1 MSLRCLKTPLGD
13 DVYLYPYLYP
23 KAIVI
28 KFNGKRNV
36 VSTSIFNGGYAEHLK
51 YVYNYDGKKGT
62 YNEYDLEGLTYEQHL
77 IQVAKNLGLSPSHTT
92 GISTTADM
100 KNASL
105 TIMSHEGL
113 SACAIITAGTKGNA
127 ARAGDPSSFDERK
140 LSESKKISGTI
151 NMLVQINAR
160 LSPGT
165 LTRALITCTE
175 AKSVALQELLIGS
188 KYSTGIATGTGTDGC
203 ILIGNMDS
211 SITLTNA
218 GKHSKL
224 GELIGRVIIKG
235 VKRAIAFQEN
245 LTSST
250 QNNLFSKLERYKLT
264 PQVVH
269 EYYNTLNEN
278 KEISEKQF
286 EKILNSILQKYQ
298 GINASLSL
306 LPYLL
311 DEYQWNILSREQ
323 LFSKIR
329 FLFNFIGADFN
340 LHSNKVRKKEV
351 IEEILSF
358 LKSYLV
364 SLVVK
369 DLEKKKD

>member
-1 MSLRCLKTPLGD
+1 
-13 DVYLYPYLYP
+13 
-23 KAIVI
+23 
-28 KFNGKRNV
+28 
-36 VSTSIFNGGYAEHLK
+36 
-51 YVYNYDGKKGT
+51 
-62 YNEYDLEGLTYEQHL
+62 
-77 IQVAKNLGLSPSHTT
+77 KNLGLSPDHAT

-113 SACAIITAGTKGNA
+113 SACAIITAGVKGNA
-127 ARAGDPSSFDERK
+127 GRSGDPSSFDERK
-140 LSESKKISGTI
+140 LPEGEKMLGTI

-203 ILIGNMDS
+203 ILMGNMDS

-235 VKRAIAFQEN
+235 VKRAIALQEN
-245 LTSST
+245 LTPRMRNT
-250 QNNLFSKLERYKLT
+250 LFSRLERYQLS
-264 PQVVH
+264 PQVLH
-269 EYYNTLNEN
+269 EYYNTLKEYE
-278 KEISEKQF
+278 EISWKQLEKS
-286 EKILNSILQKYQ
+286 LNLILQNCQ
-298 GINASLSL
+298 DVNASLSL

-311 DEYQWNILSREQ
+311 DEYQWDILSRDQ
-323 LFSKIR
+323 LIARIR
-329 FLFNFIGADFN
+329 FLFNSINASFN
-340 LHSNKVRKKEV
+340 LNSKKIKKEEV
-351 IEEILSF
+351 LKEILTF

-364 SLVVK
+364 SIVVK
-369 DLEKKKD
+369 EHEEKKKLKKNNRK